1 MTSLA
6 SLPGD
11 AASGA
16 SRSQPLEHWERL
28 KNKLTKNPNQE
39 SPELGLPWQLAAGF
53 QPGTKPLWVGE
64 SRLARRGL
72 PLLRLTLDTGGKG
85 TDGARLPYL
94 VAKQVWLA
102 WASR

>member
-1 MTSLA
+1 MRPQEPVEPA
-6 SLPGD
+6 F
-11 AASGA
+11 GA
-16 SRSQPLEHWERL
+16 LGKTEKQTHQ
-28 KNKLTKNPNQE
+28 NPNQE
-39 SPELGLPWQLAAGF
+39 SPELGLPWELAAGF
-53 QPGTKPLWVGE
+53 QPGMKPLWVGE
-64 SRLARRGL
+64 SRLARLGL